1 MTRHLTEDEF
11 VLLHYGDAGLE
22 ERRELEN
29 HIAACADCRRDLERV
44 SALLVAVHLPVPE
57 PPEHYERDVWRS
69 LQPMLP
75 ATSSRW
81 AGWPGWSKWVA
92 AIAMAAVAILAFGI
106 GRWFERS
113 TEIGK
118 PDRVR
123 QTASED
129 SISKTAR
136 ERVLWMAV
144 GAHLDRAQRVLT
156 ELENTKASNRIDIS
170 AEEEEV
176 QSLLPDNR
184 LYRQTAIQLTDVP
197 VATLLDELERLLVD
211 LSHRPPTLTPGE
223 LDDIQNQ
230 IEPQGLLFKVRIAG
244 SELRGRKLTRSAS
257 AIARSLN

>member
-11 VLLHYGDAGLE
+11 VLLHYGDAEHE
-22 ERRELEN
+22 ERRELET
-29 HIAACADCRRDLERV
+29 HIAACGDCRRELERV
-44 SALLVAVHLPVPE
+44 TALLTAVHLPVPE
-57 PPEHYERDVWRS
+57 PPELYERDVWRR

-75 ATSSRW
+75 ETGNGRR
-81 AGWPGWSKWVA
+81 AGWPGWPRLA
-92 AIAMAAVAILAFGI
+92 AGIAMAAVAMVAFGI

-113 TEIGK
+113 TEIARPNG
-118 PDRVR
+118 VQ

-129 SISKTAR
+129 ALQKTVR

-156 ELENTKASNRIDIS
+156 ELENTKVSDHIDIS
-170 AEEEEV
+170 DEEEQV

-184 LYRQTAIQLTDVP
+184 LYRQTAIQLTDIQ

-211 LSHRPPTLTPGE
+211 LSHRPPTISPGE
-223 LDDIQNQ
+223 LDDIRNQ

-244 SELRGRKLTRSAS
+244 AELRDRKLTRSA
-257 AIARSLN
+257 IARSRN